1 MNKMKTFKSKF
12 ISLLVLLTIFV
23 LSSCV
28 DDDYNTPP
36 INIPKANLV
45 ANKTIADLKASYAG
59 VLDSIEQDWIIKGIV
74 VANDES
80 GNFYKTLEIQDS
92 TAGIELKLDRSYL
105 STYFKVG
112 QLVYIKCQGLYLGT
126 YGGLIQLGYKY
137 NNDIGRIPDVMIDN
151 HIFRDGLPGTP
162 PNPFVMTIPDLATV
176 GQSKL
181 NMLVKFEN
189 VSFVEAGQPFS
200 LTTGTTNR
208 TIKDQNGNTLILR
221 TSNYANFASNIMPTG
236 KGDIVGILSKYNND
250 WQLYIRDMNDLKNW
264 QVDNSLEIFNE
275 TFATDLGQFFQFS
288 VLGDQ
293 MWVQSTA
300 SGKTFAKMTGYVSNV
315 GYANEDWL
323 IMSNPIN
330 MDNYKNEIMKFET
343 AMRYGL
349 TTEQTLTLYWSNNYP
364 GSGDPNSATW
374 NELSIPTLPP
384 GTNWTFVPSGD
395 INLSGVT
402 GTNVYFAFKYTC
414 GTTNVPTWEVTNVVI
429 KGEPMK

>member
-1 MNKMKTFKSKF
+1 MKTLKSKF
-12 ISLLVLLTIFV
+12 IGFLVLLSIFV
-23 LSSCV
+23 ISSCV

-45 ANKTIADLKASYAG
+45 ANKTIAELKASYAG
-59 VLDSIEQDWIIKGIV
+59 VLDSIEQEWIIKGIV

-80 GNFYKTLEIQDS
+80 GNFYKTLQIQDS

-105 STYFKVG
+105 NTYFKVG
-112 QLVYIKCQGLYLGT
+112 QLIYIKCKGLFLGT

-151 HIFRDGLPGTP
+151 HIFRDGLPVTP
-162 PNPFVMTIPDLATV
+162 PEPFILTIPDLATV

-181 NMLVKFEN
+181 SMLVRFNN

-200 LTTGTTNR
+200 LTTGSTNR
-208 TIKDQNGNTLILR
+208 NIKDQSGNTIILR
-221 TSNYANFASNIMPTG
+221 TSNYANFASSTMPTG
-236 KGDIVGILSKYNND
+236 NGGIVGILSKYNND
-250 WQLYIRDMNDLKNW
+250 WQLYIRDLTDLKNW
-264 QVDNSLEIFNE
+264 QVDNSLEIFKE

-288 VLGDQ
+288 VHGDQ
-293 MWVQSTA
+293 MWAQSTA
-300 SGKTFAKMTGYVSNV
+300 SGKTFAKMTGFVSSV
-315 GYANEDWL
+315 GYPNEDWL

-330 MDNYKNEIMKFET
+330 MDNYKKEIMKFET

-349 TTEQTLTLYWSNNYP
+349 TTEQTFTLLWSNNYP
-364 GSGDPNSATW
+364 GSGDPTSATW
-374 NELSIPTLPP
+374 NELAIPSLPP

-395 INLSGVT
+395 ISLSGVS

-414 GTTNVPTWEVTNVVI
+414 GNTNVPTWEVTNIVI
-429 KGEPMK
+429 KGETMK